1 MKIKTLFFILALS
14 PLQNYSQTLQV
25 EGKDLFTTTGQ
36 NIVLRGINYPI
47 IDEGLPTL
55 GNVAQYQLKIREAAK
70 TGANA
75 IRLPWYTDGTHF
87 MDIQQPGTV
96 QGLIDDGT
104 LSNLIGYCKDQGMIP
119 ILEIHNATCSNDY
132 DYFNNVVVPWWLQ
145 QKILDIIE
153 EHKAYLIVNIAN
165 EFGHARFIGNV
176 PAGMQVFKNNYI
188 QAVTALR
195 NSGIE
200 VPIMIDA
207 PDCGSSSSELLTVAQ
222 EILDS
227 DPAENIIFSAH
238 AYWIAYANTQPAVNA
253 KLNEIDQSPFCY
265 ILGEVANIQD
275 ENNAPCLYDIE
286 DIYKWVLT
294 ESCELDI
301 PWLAWTYAQDF
312 CDDRRMTTNGIFNTL
327 TPYGNDLVYNPIYGL
342 IGGDTCAAATLGTES
357 FENSLNPDFKM
368 YPNPGTFNIS
378 ISDSEKIANIFL
390 MDVSGKLI
398 LSKKGPT
405 ESLNISALNRGLYFL
420 KIESTNSYFKIL
432 KLVKK

>member
-1 MKIKTLFFILALS
+1 MKTKTLLFILALYS
-14 PLQNYSQTLQV
+14 LQNYSQTLQV
-25 EGKDLFTTTGQ
+25 EGKNLFTTSGQ

-55 GNVAQYQLKIREAAK
+55 GDPAQYQFKIDEAAK

-75 IRLPWYTDGTHF
+75 IRLPWYTNGTHF

-104 LSNLIGYCKDQGMIP
+104 LSNLIGYCREQGMIP

-132 DYFNNVVVPWWLQ
+132 DYFNNVIVPWWQ
-145 QKILDIIE
+145 QQEILDIIE

-165 EFGHARFIGNV
+165 EFGQARFIGNV
-176 PAGMQVFKNNYI
+176 PAAMQVFKNNYI

-195 NSGIE
+195 NSGID

-253 KLNEIDQSPFCY
+253 KLSEIDQSPFCY
-265 ILGEVANIQD
+265 ILGEVANVQD

-286 DIYKWVLT
+286 NIYKWVLT
-294 ESCELDI
+294 ESCELNI

-312 CDDRRMTTNGIFNTL
+312 CDDRRMTTNGVFNTL
-327 TPYGNDLVYNPIYGL
+327 TPYGNDLVYNATYGL
-342 IGGDTCAAATLGTES
+342 IGSNTCAAVTLGTDSHEIS
-357 FENSLNPDFKM
+357 DFIDFKI
-368 YPNPGTFNIS
+368 YPNPGTDIVTIS
-378 ISDSEKIANIFL
+378 NSEYIEKIALLDI
-390 MDVSGKLI
+390 SGKVI
-398 LSKKGPT
+398 LSKNENT
-405 ESLNISALNRGLYFL
+405 ESLNISALNSGIYFL
-420 KIESTNSYFKIL
+420 RIESSNSSFKIL
-432 KLVKK
+432 KLIKN

>member
-1 MKIKTLFFILALS
+1 MKTKIIILILALYS
-14 PLQNYSQTLQV
+14 FQNYAQTLHV
-25 EGKDLFTTTGQ
+25 EGKNLITTTGQ
-36 NIVLRGINYPI
+36 NLVLRGINYPI

-55 GNVAQYQLKIREAAK
+55 GNASQYQFKIQEAAK

-87 MDIQQPGTV
+87 MDINEPGTV

-104 LSNLIGYCKDQGMIP
+104 LSTLIGYCYQQGMIP
-119 ILEIHNATCSNDY
+119 ILELHDATCSNDY
-132 DYFNNVVVPWWLQ
+132 NYFNTVIVPWWQ
-145 QKILDIIE
+145 QPAILDIIE

-165 EFGHARFIGNV
+165 EFGQARFIGNV
-176 PAGMQVFKNNYI
+176 PAGMQIFKTNYI

-227 DPAENIIFSAH
+227 DPAHNLIFSAH

-253 KLNEIDQSPFCY
+253 KLSEIDQSPFCY
-265 ILGEVANIQD
+265 ILGEVANVQD

-286 DIYKWVLT
+286 NIYKWVLE
-294 ESCELDI
+294 ESCELNI

-312 CDDRRMTTNGIFNTL
+312 CDDRRMTTNGVFNTL

-342 IGGDTCAAATLGTES
+342 IGGNTCSATTLGTES
-357 FENSLNPDFKM
+357 FGISEDINFKI
-368 YPNPGTFNIS
+368 YPNPGTEIITISNSEYIDNIS
-378 ISDSEKIANIFL
+378 IL
-390 MDVSGKLI
+390 DVNGKLI
-398 LSKKGPT
+398 FSKSGST
-405 ESLNISALNRGLYFL
+405 ETLDISTLKSGIYFIKVETNIS
-420 KIESTNSYFKIL
+420 SFKVL
-432 KLVKK
+432 KLIKD